1 MEDIFTQSLNLG
13 VQKSNSL
20 INRKM
25 IFRILGILLFLEGGM
40 FLVCAIVSLCYRE
53 TDYIYFIYTMLVA
66 TAVGS
71 LLLLLGRG
79 ARNTVSRRDGYCIV
93 AFTWLLFTAFG
104 MLPFYISGEIP
115 SVTDAFF
122 ETMSGFTTTGATIL
136 DDIEALPHGMLF
148 WRSFTQWIGGLGIVF
163 FTIAVLPIFG
173 VGNQVLFSAEATGVT
188 HDKIHPKISIMAK
201 WLWSVYLI
209 LTVAETILLILGGM
223 SLFDAVC
230 HSFSTTATGGYS
242 TKQASVAHWNSPF
255 IEYVIGIFM
264 VLSGVNFSLY
274 FMCLRGRF
282 TQLFRDDEFKWFL
295 ISVCA
300 VTFLITISLISH
312 NHYGVEEA
320 FRKAFFQVATAHT
333 SCGFATD
340 DYNAWAP
347 FTWMLL
353 IYAMVAG
360 GCTGST
366 SGGIKNMRLLIVL
379 RNIKNEFRRMIHPRA
394 VLPVK
399 VNRQTI
405 PAATISTVTTFVL
418 FYLIC
423 AFLGWTLLMFL
434 GVGLTESFGTV
445 ISSLGNV
452 GPGLG
457 SFGPAFSWSA
467 LPDAAKWIL
476 SFLML
481 IGRLELFGI
490 ILMFTPAFWHK
501 R

>member
-1 MEDIFTQSLNLG
+1 MQDIITKNEYLSGNRT
-13 VQKSNSL
+13 NSL

-25 IFRILGILLFLEGGM
+25 IFRILGILLFIEGIM
-40 FLVCAIVSLCYRE
+40 FLMCAGVSLCYQE
-53 TDYIYFIYTMLVA
+53 SSYIYFVYTTLITM
-66 TAVGS
+66 AVGS
-71 LLLLLGRG
+71 FFLLLGRN
-79 ARNTVSRRDGYCIV
+79 AENKLSRRDGYCIV
-93 AFTWLLFTAFG
+93 AFTWLLFTGFG
-104 MLPFYISGEIP
+104 MLPFYLSGEIP
-115 SVTDAFF
+115 SISDAFF

-136 DDIEALPHGMLF
+136 NDIEAMSHGMLF
-148 WRSFTQWIGGLGIVF
+148 WRSFSQWIGGLGIVF

-201 WLWSVYLI
+201 WLWTVYLI
-209 LTVAETILLILGGM
+209 LTVTETILLMFGGM

-255 IEYVIGIFM
+255 IEYVVATFM

-274 FMCLRGRF
+274 FMCLKGK
-282 TQLFRDDEFKWFL
+282 FRHLLKDDEVKWFL
-295 ISVCA
+295 FSVGA
-300 VTFLITISLISH
+300 ITLLITISLIIH
-312 NHYGVEEA
+312 NNYGLEEA
-320 FRKAFFQVATAHT
+320 FRKAFFQVATVHT

-353 IYAMVAG
+353 IYAMVSG

-366 SGGIKNMRLLIVL
+366 SGGIKNMRLLILL
-379 RNIKNEFRRMIHPRA
+379 RNMKNEFSRLIHPRA

-399 VNRQTI
+399 VNRQAI
-405 PAATISTVTTFVL
+405 SLSTISTVNTFIL
-418 FYLIC
+418 LYLISV
-423 AFLGWTLLMFL
+423 FVGWTILMFL

-445 ISSLGNV
+445 VSSLGNV

-467 LPDAAKWIL
+467 LPDAAKWVL

-490 ILMFTPAFWHK
+490 LLMFSPGFWHK